1 MPIFIKIIFF
11 FLLNRSVLHLVERDN
26 KINHEAL
33 TRHGP
38 PKAIDHHN
46 EGVSY
51 KISDDEKN
59 MESDDDDDDDGM
71 YNGIDFSQGI
81 WSVDVEIIERKLD
94 RTIDSGLI
102 STIDVQ
108 NTLSESVND
117 TDTFPALTSHGPP
130 KATDHNE
137 GNSYKI
143 YDDEK
148 NMEKASNDE
157 EGSIDGGFNGGW
169 GMLVELDEG
178 NSESTIENGLSSVT
192 DVQNTSS
199 GSSSD
204 TNKVASKE
212 EDEIE
217 GPQK

>member
-1 MPIFIKIIFF
+1 
-11 FLLNRSVLHLVERDN
+11 
-26 KINHEAL
+26 
-33 TRHGP
+33 
-38 PKAIDHHN
+38 
-46 EGVSY
+46 
-51 KISDDEKN
+51 
-59 MESDDDDDDDGM
+59 MESDDDDDDGM

-157 EGSIDGGFNGGW
+157 EGNIDRGFNGGW

-192 DVQNTSS
+192 DVLNTSS

-212 EDEIE
+212 EDEN
-217 GPQK
+217 

>member
-1 MPIFIKIIFF
+1 
-11 FLLNRSVLHLVERDN
+11 
-26 KINHEAL
+26 
-33 TRHGP
+33 
-38 PKAIDHHN
+38 
-46 EGVSY
+46 
-51 KISDDEKN
+51 
-59 MESDDDDDDDGM
+59 MESDDDDDDDDGM

-94 RTIDSGLI
+94 RSIDSGLI

-117 TDTFPALTSHGPP
+117 TDTFPALT
-130 KATDHNE
+130 T
-137 GNSYKI
+137 
-143 YDDEK
+143 
-148 NMEKASNDE
+148 SNDE

-178 NSESTIENGLSSVT
+178 NSESTIENGLSSVI

-212 EDEIE
+212 EDEN
-217 GPQK
+217 